1 VVSEEV
7 VQASS
12 GDRFTFE
19 EIGPVELKGVSGTL
33 LLFRARR
40 SGTDGTAPAFPA

>member
-1 VVSEEV
+1 MSEEV

-19 EIGPVELKGVSGTL
+19 EIGPVELKGVSGSL
-33 LLFRARR
+33 LLFSVKR
-40 SGTDGTAPAFPA
+40 SGEDDSAPALPA